1 MKRSY
6 TITAETPCECGGTRL
21 YKKSLKCTRCV
32 TAAKNKVPVKKIK
45 PAESVL
51 SKYLRGKYVLSK

>member
-1 MKRSY
+1 M
-6 TITAETPCECGGTRL
+6 

-32 TAAKNKVPVKKIK
+32 AATKNKVPVKKIK

-51 SKYLRGKYVLSK
+51 SKYLRSSYVSSK